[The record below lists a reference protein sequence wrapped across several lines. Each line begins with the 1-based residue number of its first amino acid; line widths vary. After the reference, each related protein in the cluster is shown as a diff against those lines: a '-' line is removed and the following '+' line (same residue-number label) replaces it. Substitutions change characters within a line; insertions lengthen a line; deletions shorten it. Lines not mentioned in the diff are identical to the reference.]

1 MGVNPLLARV
11 ASYYHDIGKIKN
23 SDYFIENRIGPS
35 GEYKKLVPRLSSQI
49 IISHVREGVE
59 FAREHRL
66 TPRIINIIAQHHGT
80 GLISQFY
87 RKALKIGE
95 GGVEEEDYR
104 YSGPRPRSKEAAI
117 VMLADSVEA
126 ASRALTRPSPEEI
139 ENLVKE
145 IINEKFTDSQ
155 LDECPLT
162 LSDLKRI
169 VEVFTYTLTG
179 IAHRRIDYP
188 LTKRIKKRY
197 GDTNK
202 EPSKKKR
209 FQALFGKEGG
219 PKSA

>member
-1 MGVNPLLARV
+1 
-11 ASYYHDIGKIKN
+11 
-23 SDYFIENRIGPS
+23 
-35 GEYKKLVPRLSSQI
+35 
-49 IISHVREGVE
+49 
-59 FAREHRL
+59 L

-87 RKALKIGE
+87 RKALEIEKE
-95 GGVEEEDYR
+95 GVEEEDYR
-104 YSGPRPRSKEAAI
+104 YPGPRPRSKEAAI

-139 ENLVKE
+139 ENLVRE
-145 IINEKFTDSQ
+145 IINERFTDSQ

-169 VEVFTYTLTG
+169 VEVFTHTLTG
-179 IAHRRIDYP
+179 ITHRRIDYP
-188 LTKRIKKRY
+188 LTKRIKRRY
-197 GDTNK
+197 GDINK
-202 EPSKKKR
+202 KPSKKKR